1 MYSKLSSQESS
12 YEARSLREARIL
24 EHLPQVKLIA
34 SRIAEKVPDSVSV
47 DDLISAGTLGLI
59 NAVDQFNPNLD
70 VKLKTYAEHKIRG
83 AILDSLRSIDW
94 APRNKRRKAKQIEA
108 AIGELEKSLKRAPD
122 ELEVAQQLGLSLEE
136 YRRWLVETRG
146 LNLAPLE
153 QGPNSQ
159 GEGSDVLRF
168 VSDES
173 EEWPLQQLERSELR
187 RLLIDTI
194 ERLPEVERTIVTLY
208 YRRELTLRQIAT
220 VVELHETRVSQ
231 LKSQAILRMRASI
244 RARWPGQS
252 EPRR

>member
-1 MYSKLSSQESS
+1 MYSKVASQDSSQE
-12 YEARSLREARIL
+12 AHKLRERRIL

-34 SRIAEKVPDSVSV
+34 ARIAERLPDSVSV

-70 VKLKTYAEHKIRG
+70 IKLKTYAEHKIRG

-108 AIGELEKSLKRAPD
+108 AITEMEKKLQRAP
-122 ELEVAQQLGLSLEE
+122 EEPEVAAQLGVSLEE

-153 QGPNSQ
+153 QASSGG

-168 VSDES
+168 ISDES

-187 RLLIDTI
+187 RLLIETI
-194 ERLPEVERTIVTLY
+194 ERLPEVERTIITLY
-208 YRRELTLRQIAT
+208 YRRELTLRQIAA

-244 RARWPGQS
+244 RSRWPGAS